1 MLNYQRVHWNTE
13 EAARNA
19 SQAAGLA
26 CKVQHQTRCALAGHC
41 TAGRREVLPG
51 GLWNHE
57 PPGLCEMVGQ
67 PRPARFDW
75 LALRMGRAAV
85 ELHLKS
91 LNWHPKSFQFVFLL
105 EKKKT
110 INNNIHAFSELPKN
124 SQRNLAVIW
133 HQVCTSCATCRAYI
147 SLVVAAKDLV
157 KNKKYGV
164 HHGFSPKRS
173 GILQPQRCNLDRKT
187 DDKQASSGFPSI
199 FRQVSPTSVCLKI
212 GVPGTPF
219 HPLANLHRLTHP
231 QCSQSET
238 PWAHHN
244 SLEVPR
250 FEHPI
255 LGPWAMTKL

>member
-1 MLNYQRVHWNTE
+1 M
-13 EAARNA
+13 
-19 SQAAGLA
+19 
-26 CKVQHQTRCALAGHC
+26 C
-41 TAGRREVLPG
+41 T
-51 GLWNHE
+51 
-57 PPGLCEMVGQ
+57 
-67 PRPARFDW
+67 
-75 LALRMGRAAV
+75 GRALHGRAQGSSAWRPLESRATRTV
-85 ELHLKS
+85 RNGWPATACEIRLVGPANGSCSSGTSLEISELT
-91 LNWHPKSFQFVFLL
+91 PQIFPVCFFVR
-105 EKKKT
+105 KKKT

-187 DDKQASSGFPSI
+187 DDKPHGFSGFPSI